1 MSAKE
6 FISIDDDILTEVPI
20 DNVND
25 IIQRHTNKYSIDD
38 DECNINENTSDEEQ
52 LSMKSYGS
60 FLDTIPELEKFSIS
74 QGDAEMLELL
84 TNTRILRERRIIHKK
99 MYIKQCWIILKCRFS
114 K

>member
-25 IIQRHTNKYSIDD
+25 IIQRHSRDD
-38 DECNINENTSDEEQ
+38 DEYNINERISDKEQ
-52 LSMKSYGS
+52 LAIESYGS
-60 FLDTIPELEKFSIS
+60 LLDTVPEIEKFAIS

-84 TNTRILRERRIIHKK
+84 KNTRILTERRIIHRK
-99 MYIKQCWIILKCRFS
+99 ICTENNAGLF
-114 K
+114 